1 MLYCSDTE
9 QYYEIGYSGKV
20 MAGELFL
27 HGLMRQV
34 YDREIVAENNHLEL
48 LLTALLGPVTIQ
60 PVLTYPYT
68 VVGFASFLLF
78 TVIVIYVTLL
88 LRRANVP

>member
-1 MLYCSDTE
+1 M
-9 QYYEIGYSGKV
+9 GYSGKV

-27 HGLMRQV
+27 HSLMRQV

>member
-1 MLYCSDTE
+1 M
-9 QYYEIGYSGKV
+9 GYSGKV

-78 TVIVIYVTLL
+78 TVIVIYVPLL

>member
-1 MLYCSDTE
+1 M
-9 QYYEIGYSGKV
+9 GYSGKV

-48 LLTALLGPVTIQ
+48 LLTALLGP
-60 PVLTYPYT
+60 
-68 VVGFASFLLF
+68 
-78 TVIVIYVTLL
+78 
-88 LRRANVP
+88 